1 MPVAL
6 IKREW
11 VKQETRFSSSI
22 EQESVTTHN
31 TPLPDSPW
39 PHRAAFLL
47 ACVTF
52 PLIWVGGL
60 VTTYDAGMAVPDWPG
75 TYGYNLFLYPWQS
88 WVAGPWDLFMEHG
101 HRLLG
106 ALAGL
111 LTIVLVAAVYRWDRR
126 VWLRRLSLAAL
137 AAVILQGCLGGARVI
152 FDDRQLAMIHGCA
165 GPAFFALCVAICVF
179 CSRIWKDKSAV
190 RLVTSGARLHKLM
203 IALAALAYLQIVLGA
218 LLRHLPTTASP
229 NFFLLAVYGHLIF
242 AGFVTLQILIVVW
255 MVTRGRCAHS
265 ALGRPAVGLLLLV
278 FCQIV
283 LGCATWIVNYYW
295 PNWVPDLDVV
305 ARYTTIESKGLL
317 QTMIVTAHQ
326 ATGSLV
332 LGMSVWLTLR
342 SMRVICDKAVE
353 VGVQSKTLKGATA

>member
-1 MPVAL
+1 M
-6 IKREW
+6 
-11 VKQETRFSSSI
+11 
-22 EQESVTTHN
+22 
-31 TPLPDSPW
+31 
-39 PHRAAFLL
+39 
-47 ACVTF
+47 
-52 PLIWVGGL
+52 
-60 VTTYDAGMAVPDWPG
+60 VTTYDAGMADPDWPWS
-75 TYGYNLFLYPWQS
+75 YGYRVFLSPWQS
-88 WVAGPWDLFMEHG
+88 WRDGLSDMVMEHG

-111 LTIVLVAAVYRWDRR
+111 LTIALVAAVYRWDRR
-126 VWLRRLSLAAL
+126 VWIRRLSLVAL
-137 AAVILQGCLGGARVI
+137 ATVILQGCLGGARVI

-165 GPAFFALCVAICVF
+165 GPAFFALCVALCVF

-203 IALAALAYLQIVLGA
+203 IALAALAYIQIVLGA
-218 LLRHLPTTASP
+218 LLRHLPTSASP
-229 NFFLLAVYGHLIF
+229 GFFFWAVWGHLIF
-242 AGFVTLQILIVVW
+242 AGLVTLQILIVVW

-278 FCQIV
+278 LCQIV
-283 LGCATWIVNYYW
+283 LGCATWIVHYYW
-295 PNWVPDLDVV
+295 PNWVPDLDLV

-342 SMRVICDKAVE
+342 STRVICDKSAK